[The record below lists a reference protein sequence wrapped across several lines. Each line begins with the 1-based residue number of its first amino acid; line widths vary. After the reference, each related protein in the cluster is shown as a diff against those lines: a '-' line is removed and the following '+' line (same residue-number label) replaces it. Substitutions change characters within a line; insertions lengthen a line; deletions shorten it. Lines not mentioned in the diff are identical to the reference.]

1 MRTVIT
7 GTIRYA
13 VIHTPLGAGGVPKAN
28 LLRLIISQDISRA
41 PVVEAFFDCGPGLPG
56 LTRIVREQQRLTPGT
71 RVEVIGDGLKLARL
85 DDGEVRLRMVHT
97 AIVRSN
103 AITAARSVPDE
114 TAAHPRLD
122 FGATSPAPLA
132 ALQGA

>member
-13 VIHTPLGAGGVPKAN
+13 VIHTPMADGGVPKAN
-28 LLRLIISQDISRA
+28 LLRLIVSQDITRA
-41 PVVEAFFDCGPGLPG
+41 PIVEAFLDCGPGLQG

-71 RVEVIGDGLKLARL
+71 RVEVIGDGLKLARMP
-85 DDGEVRLRMVHT
+85 DDEVRLRMVHT

-103 AITAARSVPDE
+103 AITAARAVPDE

-122 FGATSPAPLA
+122 FGTTSPAPLA
-132 ALQGA
+132 ALHGA